1 MSNDGTAASTD
12 AVSPPT
18 FVPPDFVVP
27 LVYEAADFRLRMLSA
42 ADVHKDYEAVMES
55 ATLLRT
61 MFGGE
66 WPAADFTREDNL
78 RGLVEHQEEFERREA
93 FAYTV
98 VSLDETTCLGCVYIN
113 PPRGQPTDARV
124 YLWVRQQAYE
134 AGLDGVLFHTVKE
147 WLAVA
152 WPFSRVLFPGR
163 AADGYWPPASETS

>member
-1 MSNDGTAASTD
+1 MSPAS
-12 AVSPPT
+12 

-27 LVYEAADFRLRMLSA
+27 LVYETPHFRLRMLSA
-42 ADVHKDYEAVMES
+42 ADVDRDYEAVMES
-55 ATLLRT
+55 APLLHT

-78 RGLVEHQEEFERREA
+78 RDLVEHQDEFARREA

-124 YLWVRQQAYE
+124 YLWVRQRAYE
-134 AGLDGVLFHTVKE
+134 VGLDPVLFQAVRG
-147 WLAVA
+147 WLAAA
-152 WPFSRVLFPGR
+152 WPFTHVLFPGR
-163 AADGYWPPASETS
+163 DADGRWPPAGAAR